1 MPIKQY
7 QLIYSCALGDLLLQ
21 ANDVALTSIQF
32 DGELLGSEMSNPILE
47 KTSKQLDEYFI
58 KKRSIFSIPLQP
70 EGSDF
75 QKLVWTHLQKIP
87 FGKTLSY
94 LQLAKNIGN
103 VLAIR
108 AVANANGKNPL
119 PIIIPCHRV
128 VGSKGELT
136 GFSGGLWRKQF
147 LLEHESLSL
156 FS

>member
-1 MPIKQY
+1 MPIKPY
-7 QLIYSCALGDLLLQ
+7 QLIYSCPLGDLLLQ
-21 ANDVALTSIQF
+21 ASDVALTSIQY
-32 DGELLGSEMSNPILE
+32 DGLLQGAALSNPILE
-47 KTSKQLDEYFI
+47 KTCQQLDEYFL
-58 KKRSIFSIPLQP
+58 KKRSIFEIPLQP

-75 QKLVWTHLQKIP
+75 QQLVWTHLQKIP

-108 AVANANGKNPL
+108 AVANANGKNPI
-119 PIIIPCHRV
+119 PILIPCHRV